1 MEEAKDTFVLPNK
14 KLKSC
19 KKLKEKNAKREKKT
33 REKDQEAHAVMRRD
47 AEIEAVIV
55 ERRRTRRTRRTRK
68 RRRIDVRDSKI
79 D

>member
-1 MEEAKDTFVLPNK
+1 
-14 KLKSC
+14 
-19 KKLKEKNAKREKKT
+19 
-33 REKDQEAHAVMRRD
+33 MRRD